1 MTKDRATGVAVA
13 GLILLALL
21 GMGGVRPALGVVS
34 SWQLGAPVVSESQ
47 SLQAGIQENWQI
59 PLGFSR
65 RHPDAVAAIW
75 PEGKAVYVATRRG
88 FLISINARVGTINW
102 DAKPARLSQT
112 MSRPM
117 LYAKGQIMILANGY
131 AKIISV
137 ASGRVLKSMP
147 LRKAPGA
154 RPILFNGRLLLG
166 ASYGG
171 FYGLSSSFPD
181 TVRWAQYSRNDS
193 FVSDPVLAKNGS
205 VTFASTRGYVWNKDA
220 TGGTGTW
227 KRILGAAV
235 TAPLSTNNKLVFVP
249 CHNDNL
255 YAFNVAN
262 GRCPW
267 ILHLPGQLNSQAV
280 PVGKLVLII
289 SSTTGLYGISV
300 ATGLKVWGPVTHIKK
315 IAAIAGNRLFA
326 VDNHNNL
333 RLLRIGTGRELAHI
347 RIPTAVFYADNSA
360 GSVVYLVTTH
370 GQLVSVAMRQSE

>member
-1 MTKDRATGVAVA
+1 MMKTRSTGAAAA

-21 GMGGVRPALGVVS
+21 GTGGMRPALCAANH
-34 SWQLGAPVVSESQ
+34 WQVGAPVVSQSQ
-47 SLQAGIQENWQI
+47 CLEAGIQERWQI

-75 PEGKAVYVATRRG
+75 PEGKAVYVATQRG
-88 FLISINARVGTINW
+88 FLISINARAGTINW
-102 DAKPARLSQT
+102 DAKPARLAQT

-117 LYAKGQIMILANGY
+117 HYAKGQIMILANGY
-131 AKIISV
+131 AKILSV
-137 ASGRVLKSMP
+137 ADGRVLKSMN
-147 LRKAPGA
+147 LRKAPGG

-181 TVRWAQYSRNDS
+181 TIRWAQYSRNDS

-205 VTFASTRGYVWNKDA
+205 VTFAGTRGEVWNKDA
-220 TGGTGTW
+220 TDGTGTW
-227 KRILGAAV
+227 KRILGSGV

-255 YAFNVAN
+255 YAFRVAN

-289 SSTTGLYGISV
+289 SSSTGLYGISV
-300 ATGLKVWGPVTHIKK
+300 ATGLKVWGPVAHIKK
-315 IAAIAGNRLFA
+315 IAAIAGGRLFT

-333 RLLRIGTGRELAHI
+333 RILRIGTGRELAHV
-347 RIPTAVFYADNSA
+347 RIPHAVFYADNAA
-360 GSVVYLVTTH
+360 GAVVYLVTTH
-370 GQLVSVAMRQSE
+370 GQLVSVAVRQSE

>member
-1 MTKDRATGVAVA
+1 MTKDRAMGVAVA
-13 GLILLALL
+13 GLVLLALL
-21 GMGGVRPALGVVS
+21 GLSGARPALGVVHP
-34 SWQLGAPVVSESQ
+34 WQLGAPVVSESQ
-47 SLQAGIQENWQI
+47 CLQAGIQERWQI

-75 PEGKAVYVATRRG
+75 PQGKAVYVATRRG
-88 FLISINARVGTINW
+88 FLISVSARAGTINW
-102 DAKPARLSQT
+102 DAKPAHLSQT

-117 LYAKGQIMILANGY
+117 PYAKGQIMILANGY
-131 AKIISV
+131 AKILSV
-137 ASGRVLKSMP
+137 ATGRVLKSMS

-181 TVRWAQYSRNDS
+181 TIRWAQYSRNDS

-205 VTFASTRGYVWNKDA
+205 VTFAGTRGYVWNKDA
-220 TGGTGTW
+220 TDGTGTW
-227 KRILGAAV
+227 KRILSAAV

-300 ATGLKVWGPVTHIKK
+300 ATGLKVWGPVRDIKK
-315 IAAIAGNRLFA
+315 IAAIAGDRLFA
-326 VDNHNNL
+326 VDSHHNL

-347 RIPTAVFYADNSA
+347 QIPDAAFYADNSA

-370 GQLVSVAMRQSE
+370 GQLVAVALRRSE